1 MGKPYDSELASL
13 PLTYNWA
20 RTADI
25 KPLVTALR
33 RASALPLIAIG
44 SGGSFTTSAFTADC
58 HQHFCRRLAKAITP
72 LELMADNP
80 EREASYVILSA
91 AGKNRDILAAFR
103 HILDAEPA
111 NIIILCTSVGSP
123 LAELA
128 RPYSWVDVIEYELPT
143 GKDGFV
149 ATNSLFASCVLVARA
164 YDEATAAELTWP
176 SAFDDLTTMR
186 STRSGDLPED
196 LSAALKRE
204 HLLVIHDH
212 PTRAAALDLESK
224 FSEAALGGVQVCD
237 LRSFAHGRH
246 HWLAKRGDSTGILTL
261 HTSESSKLMH
271 RTTRLLPPGVPI
283 TDVSV
288 EGDRIIGGIRA
299 IVDVLHVVGA
309 AGRIRGI
316 DPGRPGVPSYGS
328 RIYNLPAFS
337 VRKREPVE
345 GLSRSD
351 RHAIE
356 RKTRTGVVE
365 LQELGLLA
373 FWQDAHRRFCDEM
386 CAATFRAVIF
396 DYDGTL
402 CDPVNRFDGIRK
414 EVAAALNG
422 LLESGILIGIATGR
436 GGSVREDLS
445 AQIPEPLL
453 QGNVLIGSHNGS
465 ELGLLSDPSQPPE
478 DAPLDAALKPVWD
491 LLVNDPRTRD
501 FAKLRPSAGQI
512 TVRPKDGVEDMI
524 WPVVR
529 HRAAICGVSA
539 VRSSHSLDLLAPG
552 VGKRRLVEAVRDR
565 LLNSSHRGV
574 LVVGDQGEWPGNDY
588 ELLTEPHSLSVD
600 RVSPDHATC
609 WNLLPPGVRGSQGVL
624 WYFSQF
630 RLKDNSFRF
639 KPASVKVKGR
649 RG

>member
-1 MGKPYDSELASL
+1 MGKPYDSELANL
-13 PLTYNWA
+13 PLTYEWA

-25 KPLVTALR
+25 KPLVTAFR

-58 HQHFCRRLAKAITP
+58 HEFFCRRLAKAITP
-72 LELMADNP
+72 LELMAGNP
-80 EREASYVILSA
+80 EKEASYVILSA

-103 HILDAEPA
+103 HLLDAEPA
-111 NIIILCTSVGSP
+111 SIIILCTSVGSP

-128 RPYSWVDVIEYELPT
+128 RPYSWVDIVEYELPT

-164 YDEATAAELTWP
+164 FSEVTGAELTWP
-176 SAFDDLTTMR
+176 SAFEDLTTMR
-186 STRSGDLPED
+186 STRSGELPED
-196 LSAALKRE
+196 LSSVLERE

-212 PTRAAALDLESK
+212 PTRSAALDLESK
-224 FSEAALGGVQVCD
+224 FSEAALGAVQICD

-246 HWLAKRGDSTGILTL
+246 HWLAKRGQSTGILTL
-261 HTSESSKLMH
+261 HTSESTKLMH
-271 RTTRLLPPGVPI
+271 RTTRLLPPAVPI
-283 TDVSV
+283 ADVSV
-288 EGDRIIGGIRA
+288 EGERVIGGIRA
-299 IVDVLHVVGA
+299 IVDVLQIVGA

-337 VRKREPVE
+337 ARKRESVD
-345 GLSRSD
+345 GVSRSE

-356 RKTRTGVVE
+356 RKARAGIAD
-365 LQELGLLA
+365 LQKLGLLE
-373 FWQDAHRRFCDEM
+373 FWKEAHRRFCAGM
-386 CAATFRAVIF
+386 GAATFRAVVF

-414 EVAAALNG
+414 EVVAALRG
-422 LLESGILIGIATGR
+422 LLESEILIGIATGR

-445 AQIPEPLL
+445 AQIPEPDL
-453 QGNVLIGSHNGS
+453 QANVLIGYHNGA
-465 ELGLLSDPSQPPE
+465 ELGTLSDDSQPPE
-478 DAPLDAALKPVWD
+478 DAPLGAELKPVWD
-491 LLVNDPRTRD
+491 LLASDPRTRD

-512 TVRPKDGVEDMI
+512 TVRPNDGVEDMI
-524 WPVVR
+524 WPVVK
-529 HRAAICGVSA
+529 HHAAICGVSA

-552 VGKRRLVEAVRDR
+552 VGKHRLVEAVRAR
-565 LLNSSHRGV
+565 LASSSHRDV
-574 LVVGDQGEWPGNDY
+574 FVVGDQGEWPGNDY
-588 ELLTEPHSLSVD
+588 KLLTEPHSLSVD

-624 WYFSQF
+624 WYLSQF
-630 RLKDNSFRF
+630 RLKRNSFRF
-639 KPASVKVKGR
+639 KAASVR
-649 RG
+649 